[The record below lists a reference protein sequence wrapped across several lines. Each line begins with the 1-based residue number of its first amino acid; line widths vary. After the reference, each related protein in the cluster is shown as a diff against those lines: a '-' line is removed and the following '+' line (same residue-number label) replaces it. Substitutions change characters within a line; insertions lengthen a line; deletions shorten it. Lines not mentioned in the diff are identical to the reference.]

1 MANGYSHG
9 FWGKWQLPFIEK
21 WDAIEAVGFA

>member
-21 WDAIEAVGFA
+21 WYAIEAVGYG